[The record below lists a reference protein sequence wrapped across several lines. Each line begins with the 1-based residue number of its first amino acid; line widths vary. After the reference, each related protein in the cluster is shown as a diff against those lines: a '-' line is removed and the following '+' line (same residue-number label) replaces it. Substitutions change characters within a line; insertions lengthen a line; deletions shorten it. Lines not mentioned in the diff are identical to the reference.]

1 MYGQRLRLL
10 ICALC
15 ALLHGTLI
23 ASLGLV
29 GSWSQAALTFID
41 PLLKLTLLPVIL
53 MFWERAALHE
63 KRYDV
68 FYKWLNIEIRL
79 EHINRFIAIMF
90 CLVLASPVTYTEVFE
105 NEIGAYIGLLHMVF
119 TGLAIFGIYLEMIRY
134 YRTWSSGWW
143 FNTIIINLAVANFV
157 TIFIERHMSVGWGET
172 IIMVVAIMH
181 YTKTK

>member
-119 TGLAIFGIYLEMIRY
+119 PR
-134 YRTWSSGWW
+134 S
-143 FNTIIINLAVANFV
+143 
-157 TIFIERHMSVGWGET
+157 
-172 IIMVVAIMH
+172 
-181 YTKTK
+181 